1 LLEGLSRSGRNEE
14 ERRER
19 GEGRAEQANHL
30 EKNRPML
37 ASLLRRNRKRGYTP
51 RPFETRVSKMPLP
64 LRHCGLDFG
73 TSNTTLGVARG
84 NEPSRLL
91 ALEDGKVTIP
101 SVIFFDFATNR
112 DIFGRAA
119 IADYIEGNDG
129 RMMRSLKS
137 ILGSSLAEEKVRLQ
151 KRILSYLQVIGT
163 FVGAIKQR
171 AEADLGEDF
180 DSVIVGRPVHYVDDD
195 PIADKKA
202 QQQMEATVRA
212 RGFKHIDFQFEPIA
226 AALDY
231 EQQVTREEIGLVVD
245 LGGGTS
251 DFSIVR
257 VSPERARAAD
267 RQGDILSTA
276 GVHVGGTDFD
286 RHLSLRAVMPE
297 LGYQT
302 PTADGKRPL
311 PSGPYV
317 DLATWHRI
325 NQLYDQAILRQL
337 RQTEKEARD
346 PERVEKMISIVAHRE
361 GHRLAG
367 DVEDAKIALTD
378 AATVELAFDGEE
390 VALHPAISRLRFE
403 EAIARDVDRI
413 DNKLRE
419 VVAVAGLTAD
429 KIDTLILTGGST
441 QIPMILG
448 RLRALFP
455 DARFVDTD
463 AFGSVGLGLA
473 LDARRKFS

>member
-1 LLEGLSRSGRNEE
+1 MTE
-14 ERRER
+14 
-19 GEGRAEQANHL
+19 
-30 EKNRPML
+30 
-37 ASLLRRNRKRGYTP
+37 
-51 RPFETRVSKMPLP
+51 P

-73 TSNTTLGVARG
+73 TSNTTLAVARG
-84 NEPSRLL
+84 NAPARLL
-91 ALEDGKVTIP
+91 PLEDGKPTIP
-101 SVIFFDFATNR
+101 SVIFFDFDDNR
-112 DIFGRAA
+112 EVFGRAA
-119 IADYIEGNDG
+119 IADYIAGNDG

-137 ILGSSLAEEKVRLQ
+137 ILGSSLAEEKVRIKQ
-151 KRILSYLQVIGT
+151 RVLSYLQIIGT
-163 FVGAIKQR
+163 FVGTLKQR
-171 AEADLGEDF
+171 AETDFGETF
-180 DSVIVGRPVHYVDDD
+180 DSVVLGRPVHYVDDD
-195 PIADKKA
+195 PIADRKA

-212 RGFKHIDFQFEPIA
+212 RGFRHIAFQFEPIA

-257 VSPERARAAD
+257 VSPQRARASD
-267 RQGDILSTA
+267 RQGDILATA

-286 RHLSLRAVMPE
+286 RHLSLKTVMPE

-311 PSGPYV
+311 PSAPYV

-325 NQLYDQAILRQL
+325 NQLYDPAMLRQL
-337 RQTEKEARD
+337 RHTEKEARD
-346 PERVEKMISIVAHRE
+346 PERVEKMIAIVSHRE

-378 AATVELAFDGEE
+378 ADQVVLNFEGEE
-390 VALHPAISRLRFE
+390 VELHPTITRAGLE
-403 EAIARDVDRI
+403 AAIARDVDRI
-413 DNKLRE
+413 EDKLRE

-429 KIDTLILTGGST
+429 RVDTLILTGGST
-441 QIPMILG
+441 GIPLIQR
-448 RLRALFP
+448 RLRANFP
-455 DARFVDTD
+455 EARFVATD

-473 LDARRKFS
+473 LDAARKFA

>member
-1 LLEGLSRSGRNEE
+1 
-14 ERRER
+14 
-19 GEGRAEQANHL
+19 
-30 EKNRPML
+30 
-37 ASLLRRNRKRGYTP
+37 
-51 RPFETRVSKMPLP
+51 MPQP

-73 TSNTTLGVARG
+73 TSNTTLGIASG
-84 NEPSRLL
+84 NEAARLL
-91 ALEDGKVTIP
+91 PLEDGKSTIP
-101 SVIFFDFATNR
+101 SVIFFDFDANR
-112 DIFGRAA
+112 EVFGRAA
-119 IADYIEGNDG
+119 IASYIEGNDG

-137 ILGSSLAEEKVRLQ
+137 ILGSSLAEEKVRIQ
-151 KRILSYLQVIGT
+151 KGILSYLQVIGT
-163 FVGAIKQR
+163 FVGAVKQR
-171 AEADLGEDF
+171 AEADLGEEF
-180 DSVIVGRPVHYVDDD
+180 DSVVVGRPVHYVDDD
-195 PIADKKA
+195 PIADRKA

-212 RGFKHIDFQFEPIA
+212 RGFKQIDFQFEPIA

-231 EQQVTREEIGLVVD
+231 EHQVTREEIGLVVD

-267 RQGDILSTA
+267 RQSDILSTA

-286 RHLSLRAVMPE
+286 RHLSLKAVMPE

-302 PTADGKRPL
+302 PTIDGKRPL

-325 NQLYDQAILRQL
+325 NQLYDPAMIRQL
-337 RQTEKEARD
+337 RHTEKEARD
-346 PERVEKMISIVAHRE
+346 PERVEKMISIVTHRE

-367 DVEDAKIALTD
+367 NVEDAKIALTGAD
-378 AATVELAFDGEE
+378 KVQLDFDGEE
-390 VALHPAISRLRFE
+390 VALRPSISRGKFE
-403 EAIARDVDRI
+403 ASIGRDVDRI
-413 DNKLRE
+413 EDKLRE
-419 VVAVAGLTAD
+419 VVAIAGLTAD
-429 KIDTLILTGGST
+429 RIETLILTGGST
-441 QIPMILG
+441 QIPMILT

-473 LDARRKFS
+473 LDARRRFS

>member
-1 LLEGLSRSGRNEE
+1 MTE
-14 ERRER
+14 
-19 GEGRAEQANHL
+19 
-30 EKNRPML
+30 
-37 ASLLRRNRKRGYTP
+37 
-51 RPFETRVSKMPLP
+51 P

-73 TSNTTLGVARG
+73 TSNTTLAVARG
-84 NEPSRLL
+84 NAAPRLL
-91 ALEDGKVTIP
+91 RLEGDKVTIP
-101 SVIFFDFATNR
+101 SVIFFDFENNR
-112 DIFGRAA
+112 EVFGRAA
-119 IADYIEGNDG
+119 IADYIAGNDG

-137 ILGSSLAEEKVRLQ
+137 ILGSTLAEEKVRIQ
-151 KRILSYLQVIGT
+151 KRTLSYLQIIGT
-163 FVGAIKQR
+163 FVAATKQR
-171 AEADLGEDF
+171 AEADLGDEF
-180 DSVIVGRPVHYVDDD
+180 DSVVVGRPVHYVDDD
-195 PIADKKA
+195 PLADRKA
-202 QQQMEATVRA
+202 QQQMEATVRSK
-212 RGFKHIDFQFEPIA
+212 GFKHIAFQFEPIA

-257 VSPERARAAD
+257 VSPQRARATD

-286 RHLSLRAVMPE
+286 RHLSLKTVMPE

-325 NQLYDQAILRQL
+325 NQLYDPAMLRQL

-346 PERVEKMISIVAHRE
+346 PERVDKMISIVTHRE

-378 AATVELAFDGEE
+378 ADSVQLRFEGEE
-390 VALHPAISRLRFE
+390 VTLHPSIRRTKFE
-403 EAIARDVDRI
+403 TSIERDVDRI
-413 DNKLRE
+413 DDKLRE
-419 VVAVAGLTAD
+419 VVAVAGLTPD
-429 KIDTLILTGGST
+429 RIDTMILTGGST
-441 QIPMILG
+441 RIPAILA
-448 RLRALFP
+448 RLHAQFP
-455 DARFVDTD
+455 AARFVDTD

-473 LDARRKFS
+473 LDAQRKFA

>member
-1 LLEGLSRSGRNEE
+1 MTE
-14 ERRER
+14 
-19 GEGRAEQANHL
+19 
-30 EKNRPML
+30 
-37 ASLLRRNRKRGYTP
+37 
-51 RPFETRVSKMPLP
+51 P

-73 TSNTTLGVARG
+73 TSNTTLAVARG
-84 NEPSRLL
+84 NAAPRLL
-91 ALEDGKVTIP
+91 PLEGDKVTIP
-101 SVIFFDFATNR
+101 SVIFFDFENSR
-112 DIFGRAA
+112 EVFGRAA
-119 IADYIEGNDG
+119 IADYIAGNDG

-137 ILGSSLAEEKVRLQ
+137 ILGSTLAEEKVRIQ
-151 KRILSYLQVIGT
+151 KRTLSYLQIIGT
-163 FVGAIKQR
+163 FVAATKQR
-171 AEADLGEDF
+171 AEADIGEEF
-180 DSVIVGRPVHYVDDD
+180 DSVVVGRPVHYVDDD
-195 PIADKKA
+195 PLADRKA
-202 QQQMEATVRA
+202 QQQMEATVRSK
-212 RGFKHIDFQFEPIA
+212 GFKHIAFQFEPIA

-257 VSPERARAAD
+257 VSPQRARATD

-286 RHLSLRAVMPE
+286 RHLSLKTVMPE

-325 NQLYDQAILRQL
+325 NQLYDPAMLRQL

-346 PERVEKMISIVAHRE
+346 PERVDKMISIVTHRE

-378 AATVELAFDGEE
+378 ADS
-390 VALHPAISRLRFE
+390 VALNFEGEDVTLRPSIKRTKFE
-403 EAIARDVDRI
+403 TSIERDVDRI
-413 DNKLRE
+413 DDKLRE
-419 VVAVAGLTAD
+419 VVAVAGLTPD
-429 KIDTLILTGGST
+429 RIDTMILTGGST
-441 QIPMILG
+441 RIPAILA
-448 RLRALFP
+448 RLHAQFP

-473 LDARRKFS
+473 LDAQRKFA

>member
-1 LLEGLSRSGRNEE
+1 
-14 ERRER
+14 
-19 GEGRAEQANHL
+19 
-30 EKNRPML
+30 
-37 ASLLRRNRKRGYTP
+37 
-51 RPFETRVSKMPLP
+51 MPLP

-91 ALEDGKVTIP
+91 PLEDGKVTIP

-212 RGFKHIDFQFEPIA
+212 KGFKHIDFQFEPIA

>member
-1 LLEGLSRSGRNEE
+1 
-14 ERRER
+14 
-19 GEGRAEQANHL
+19 
-30 EKNRPML
+30 
-37 ASLLRRNRKRGYTP
+37 
-51 RPFETRVSKMPLP
+51 MPSP

-73 TSNTTLGVARG
+73 TSNTTLAVARG
-84 NEPSRLL
+84 DEPARLL
-91 ALEDGKVTIP
+91 PLEDGKPTIP
-101 SVIFFDFATNR
+101 SVIFFDFENNR
-112 DIFGRAA
+112 EVFGRSA
-119 IADYIEGNDG
+119 IADYIAGNDG

-137 ILGSSLAEEKVRLQ
+137 ILGSSLAEEKVRIQ
-151 KRILSYLQVIGT
+151 KRTLSYLMVIGT
-163 FVGAIKQR
+163 FVAAVKRR
-171 AEADLGEDF
+171 AEQDLGEDF
-180 DSVIVGRPVHYVDDD
+180 DSVVLGRPVHYVDDD
-195 PIADKKA
+195 PIADRNA
-202 QQQMEATVRA
+202 QQQMETTVRA
-212 RGFKHIDFQFEPIA
+212 RGFKHIAFQFEPIA

-267 RQGDILSTA
+267 RQDDILSTA

-286 RHLSLRAVMPE
+286 RHLSLKAVMPE

-325 NQLYDQAILRQL
+325 NQLYDPAMLRQL

-346 PERVEKMISIVAHRE
+346 PERVDKMISIVTHRE

-378 AATVELAFDGEE
+378 TDKVSLEFEGEE
-390 VALHPAISRLRFE
+390 VALHPAITRAKFE
-403 EAIARDVDRI
+403 AAIGRDVDRI
-413 DNKLRE
+413 EDKLRE
-419 VVAVAGLTAD
+419 VVAVAGLTPER
-429 KIDTLILTGGST
+429 IDTMILTGGST
-441 QIPMILG
+441 RIPAILA
-448 RLRALFP
+448 RLRANFP
-455 DARFVDTD
+455 AARFVDTD

-473 LDARRKFS
+473 LDARRKFG